1 MSAGVSLDQP
11 VAPAVEQE
19 RLGLGIDVQREN
31 LADED
36 LMIAGRVAL
45 GQPAVEVGDGAV
57 DQRRPARPHGVRDIA
72 EGVSAPRAIAG
83 GLLGPTALH
92 GGTGTFMLGV
102 LLHFFISCSA
112 AAIYYAASR
121 VLGFMTDH
129 AVVCGMFYGI
139 AIFLVM
145 NLVVLPL
152 SALHAKGPY
161 RLAGLIQGLLV
172 HMTII
177 GLPIALSVK
186 RFSK

>member
-1 MSAGVSLDQP
+1 MGSACATGTEETMSTT
-11 VAPAVEQE
+11 VATFSMQESRALPAIFVG
-19 RLGLGIDVQREN
+19 GL
-31 LADED
+31 
-36 LMIAGRVAL
+36 IAGAL
-45 GQPAVEVGDGAV
+45 DLTSAFITFGW
-57 DQRRPARPHGVRDIA
+57 GV
-72 EGVSAPRAIAG
+72 PRAIAG
-83 GLLGPTALH
+83 GLLGRTALQ

-102 LLHFFISCSA
+102 LLQFFIACSA
-112 AAIYYAASR
+112 ATIYYAVSR
-121 VLGFMTDH
+121 RLEFMVEH

-139 AIFLVM
+139 AVFLVM

-172 HMTII
+172 HMIII

>member
-1 MSAGVSLDQP
+1 MSTT
-11 VAPAVEQE
+11 VATISMHESKAV
-19 RLGLGIDVQREN
+19 LAIFVGGL
-31 LADED
+31 
-36 LMIAGRVAL
+36 IAGAL
-45 GQPAVEVGDGAV
+45 DLASAFITYGW
-57 DQRRPARPHGVRDIA
+57 GV
-72 EGVSAPRAIAG
+72 PRAIAG

-92 GGTGTFMLGV
+92 GGAGTYVLGV
-102 LLHFFISCSA
+102 LLHFFIACSA
-112 AAIYYAASR
+112 AAVYYAVSR
-121 VLGFMTDH
+121 VLGFMTEH

-145 NLVVLPL
+145 NLAVLPL

-172 HMTII
+172 HMILI